1 MEQVGGQLKLIKT
14 LLLMLAPRRANLAQ
28 TTPPKVSYDVKMGE
42 KFFREK
48 PIPATKQAARWRTST
63 VHIET
68 VVGRAGVA
76 LKL

>member
-48 PIPATKQAARWRTST
+48 PIPATKQAARWNK
-63 VHIET
+63 HIRT

-76 LKL
+76 LEL